1 MKLKN
6 KLSLITAVAML
17 TFCGVG
23 YAAWTFTNIENAQVA
38 TIEDKVAVGIELN
51 DGFKLY
57 NADDDAEVTAL
68 YLICDAPS
76 NKDYVLAGNG
86 VYWATDA
93 AGTNAITNVYI
104 KGSLTKNMEDNIKD
118 KTSVTVQF
126 TATHNLGENDYVTF
140 GAMTSSANKVIN
152 NLNEAGV
159 FDVQSVDFTLP
170 AVAYSATEEN
180 IPHNITELTTMNTI
194 LGTALSGKTLS
205 FTAQIIA

>member
-6 KLSLITAVAML
+6 KLSLITTVAML
-17 TFCGVG
+17 AFCGVG

-93 AGTNAITNVYI
+93 AGTDAITNVYI

-126 TATHNLGENDYVTF
+126 TATHNLGENDYITF
-140 GAMTSSANKVIN
+140 GAMTSSTNKVIN

-180 IPHNITELTTMNTI
+180 IPHNITELTTMNTV